1 MSGFSVH
8 IASKAFG
15 TQAILANLDISL
27 EQGEIACLLGPSG
40 CGKTTLLS
48 ILAGLD
54 DNYEGTFTHP
64 DGPIAMVFQNPRLLP
79 WRTLAENIALIPGA
93 GDVARARKL
102 LTRVGLEGAV
112 DQFPEKVSVGMQRRA
127 ALARALAIRPA
138 LILMDEPLVSL
149 DAETSRDM
157 RELLSE
163 TLFEAGVSALISTH
177 DRREAL
183 HLADRIVELGG
194 KPTSVVRDRKSPL
207 DRATR
212 HDSAAVETV
221 LAEMF

>member
-1 MSGFSVH
+1 M
-8 IASKAFG
+8 
-15 TQAILANLDISL
+15 N
-27 EQGEIACLLGPSG
+27 
-40 CGKTTLLS
+40 
-48 ILAGLD
+48 
-54 DNYEGTFTHP
+54 
-64 DGPIAMVFQNPRLLP
+64 
-79 WRTLAENIALIPGA
+79 
-93 GDVARARKL
+93 RAREL
-102 LTRVGLEGAV
+102 LTRVGLKDAV

-183 HLADRIVELGG
+183 HLADRIIELGG
-194 KPTSVVRDRKSPL
+194 KPTSVIRNRKSPL
-207 DRATR
+207 DRAGR
-212 HDSAAVETV
+212 HVSSGVEAV

>member
-1 MSGFSVH
+1 MSGFNVS
-8 IASKAFG
+8 IRQKAFG
-15 TQAILANLDISL
+15 SQTVLGDLEISL

-54 DNYEGTFTHP
+54 DNYDGAFSHP

-79 WRTLAENIALIPGA
+79 WRTLAENIALIPDSG
-93 GDVARARKL
+93 GMDSARKL
-102 LTRVGLEGAV
+102 LTRVGLTDAM

-149 DAETSRDM
+149 DADTSRDM

-163 TLFEAGVSALISTH
+163 TLFEARVSALISTH

-183 HLADRIVELGG
+183 HLADRIIELGG
-194 KPTSVVRDRKSPL
+194 KPTSVIRNRKSPL
-207 DRATR
+207 DRAQR
-212 HDSAAVETV
+212 HGSSGVEAV